1 MPRLSDH
8 LPDIP
13 GALKRVLPGDA
24 AGGDAAPDAAS
35 NGDVNG
41 DGTVPSPSSVQPS
54 GAHKKPGT
62 FLTYVQTQL
71 DGFDARPLCLVD
83 SLVLSWLAYFRLT
96 PALDSARTDEG
107 IALHELMRAEDF
119 DEMFGTSFD
128 ADGSREL
135 LFAVCA
141 SPRFRSVR
149 LTRLRFKTDADA
161 EEQFAAMTFLLPT
174 GEAYLAFRGTDSTL
188 VGWKEDFNMASSCP
202 VPAQEEA
209 RAYVERVASS
219 VAGPLY
225 LGGHSK
231 GGNLAVYAAATVP
244 RAVQD
249 RVLAAFSHDGPGFP
263 PAFLEG
269 EGYRRVRGRV
279 AKMVPKSS
287 VIGLIMDDG
296 ADVRVVESSGVSI
309 LQHNPFLWEVEGRDF
324 VYADG
329 LTASARYLSS
339 TIESWMNR
347 FEPEER
353 RRFIDTLF
361 DVLGA
366 TGAERFADIRGD
378 WRTSVPAMREAVD
391 ALDPEQRECVGEV
404 VRALA
409 RTATIDK
416 VADVAG
422 NLLDGFGSKEGE

>member
-366 TGAERFADIRGD
+366 TGAERFADIRDD

-416 VADVAG
+416 VADAAG
-422 NLLDGFGSKEGE
+422 NLLDGLGSKEGD

>member
-24 AGGDAAPDAAS
+24 AGSDAAPAAAS
-35 NGDVNG
+35 IDDVNG
-41 DGTVPSPSSVQPS
+41 DGTAPSPSSLQAS
-54 GAHKKPGT
+54 GAHKKPGS
-62 FLTYVQTQL
+62 FLTYAQTQL

-96 PALDSARTDEG
+96 PALEAARTDEG

-149 LTRLRFKTDADA
+149 LTRLRFKTDADV

-209 RAYVERVASS
+209 RSYVERVASS
-219 VAGPLY
+219 VTGPLY

-366 TGAERFADIRGD
+366 TGAERFADIRDD

-416 VADVAG
+416 VADAAG
-422 NLLDGFGSKEGE
+422 NLLDGLGSKEGD

>member
-24 AGGDAAPDAAS
+24 AGGEAEPDAAS

-41 DGTVPSPSSVQPS
+41 DGTAPSPSSQQPS
-54 GAHKKPGT
+54 GAHKKPGS
-62 FLTYVQTQL
+62 FLTYAQTQL

-96 PALDSARTDEG
+96 PALEAARTDEG

-149 LTRLRFKTDADA
+149 LTRLRFKTDADV

-174 GEAYLAFRGTDSTL
+174 GEAYLAFRGTDSSL

-209 RAYVERVASS
+209 RAYVERVAPS

-366 TGAERFADIRGD
+366 TGAERFADIRDD

-416 VADVAG
+416 VADAAG
-422 NLLDGFGSKEGE
+422 NLLDGLGSKEGD

>member
-41 DGTVPSPSSVQPS
+41 DGTAPSPFSQQPS
-54 GAHKKPGT
+54 GAHKKLGS
-62 FLTYVQTQL
+62 FLTYAQTQL

-83 SLVLSWLAYFRLT
+83 SLVLSWLAYFRLA
-96 PALDSARTDEG
+96 PALDAARTDEG

-149 LTRLRFKTDADA
+149 LTRLRFKTDADV

-244 RAVQD
+244 RTVQD

-279 AKMVPKSS
+279 AKTVPKSS

-391 ALDPEQRECVGEV
+391 ALDPEQRECVSEV
-404 VRALA
+404 LRALA
-409 RTATIDK
+409 RTATIGR
-416 VADVAG
+416 VADAAG
-422 NLLDGFGSKEGE
+422 NLLDGLGSKEGD